1 MRRTPSKKN
10 SFKRRRRRAKL
21 HSRAKLQ
28 GGALSGQTV
37 KFASRAVSADKKGNV
52 SKAIALYSITV
63 SAIMGELTAYKEGRR
78 ARGSFKNAKERDEA
92 MTVASIYISRAED
105 LKRLQR
111 VMNLPVAPTFNT
123 YTSPTRYK
131 LPIAP
136 RRGREGRK
144 SNCAGLSWSKKWCEE
159 RDCRWNASSKKCYSP
174 ARA

>member
-1 MRRTPSKKN
+1 
-10 SFKRRRRRAKL
+10 
-21 HSRAKLQ
+21 
-28 GGALSGQTV
+28 
-37 KFASRAVSADKKGNV
+37 
-52 SKAIALYSITV
+52 LYSITV

-136 RRGREGRK
+136 RRGPSRPRRGREGRK